1 MASVLPSALQAPPA
15 RPIRARSRAD
25 YRALTRRKGLVL
37 AGLALLLA
45 ASFVVDLTT
54 GAARYAVADVVQAL
68 FAPESVS
75 PALRV
80 VIWEI
85 RLPVALIAAVVG
97 ASLAVAGAQM
107 QTILNNPLASP
118 FTLGISA
125 AASFGAALALV
136 LGVSI
141 IPAAIDYMVPL
152 NAFIAAAGAALLIH
166 ILSQRRGVS
175 TETVVLLG
183 IALVFTF
190 NAMLSLLQ
198 FVASE
203 QALGAVVFWT
213 MGSLTKATW
222 PKLAIATIVL
232 AACLPL
238 FMRRAW
244 TLTALRLGEDKA
256 ESFGI
261 NVRRLRLETMLLVS
275 LLAAVPV
282 SFVGTIGFI
291 GLVGPHIARM
301 LIGEDQRFFLPASAL
316 SGAALLSA
324 SSVVSKSIIPGLT
337 VPISIVTALVGVPFF
352 FTLILS
358 NNRRWRSC

>member
-1 MASVLPSALQAPPA
+1 MSAETAAPSISGIPHASG
-15 RPIRARSRAD
+15 RAGYRSM
-25 YRALTRRKGLVL
+25 TRRKLLVL
-37 AGLALLLA
+37 TGLALMLVGSFLA
-45 ASFVVDLTT
+45 DLMIGPAHYSVAQV
-54 GAARYAVADVVQAL
+54 GAALSSPA
-68 FAPESVS
+68 SVS
-75 PALRV
+75 DDIRV

-85 RLPVALIAAVVG
+85 RLPIALMAMVVG
-97 ASLAVAGAQM
+97 AALAIAGAQM

-141 IPAAIDYMVPL
+141 VPVAIDFIVPM
-152 NAFIAAAGAALLIH
+152 NAFLAAAAAALFIH
-166 ILSQRRGVS
+166 ILSQRRGVT

-183 IALVFTF
+183 IALVFSF
-190 NAMLSLLQ
+190 NALLSLLQ

-213 MGSLTKATW
+213 MGSLTKTTW
-222 PKLAIATIVL
+222 QKLAITTCVL
-232 AACLPL
+232 AVCAPL

-244 TLTALRLGEDKA
+244 ALTALRLGEDKA
-256 ESFGI
+256 ASFGI
-261 NVRRLRLETMLLVS
+261 DVRRLRLETMLLVS

-282 SFVGTIGFI
+282 AFVGTIGFI

-316 SGAALLSA
+316 AGAALLSA
-324 SSVVSKSIIPGLT
+324 SSVVSKSLIPGLIF
-337 VPISIVTALVGVPFF
+337 PISIVTALVGVPFF
-352 FTLILS
+352 FSLILS
-358 NNRRWRSC
+358 NNRRWRSW